1 MKSRSLCVPRIAGFS
16 FFSFLSLF
24 FFFFFFSFIIQS
36 EYRYGVT
43 ARNRRRRFSL
53 PVPPRRMS
61 SSAARQRERDSSLP
75 RIGTRS
81 RPISATRRR
90 VPIMHSRGRF
100 RHQVGTGACELRPR
114 GSATF
119 VRARA
124 LRRGGPDEHE
134 RIAATEDDPAH
145 CAHSAHSAGRRREF
159 TNDAA
164 DLAASPCSAGIPARD
179 GRSSRYQRRVPSGRN
194 SLACVP

>member
-1 MKSRSLCVPRIAGFS
+1 MCVSSYHPVLSFLFS
-16 FFSFLSLF
+16 FFI
-24 FFFFFFSFIIQS
+24 FIIIRCK
-36 EYRYGVT
+36 YRYGVT

-53 PVPPRRMS
+53 PVPPFDVECRRMS
-61 SSAARQRERDSSLP
+61 PARQRERDSALP

-114 GSATF
+114 ASATF

-124 LRRGGPDEHE
+124 LRCGGPDEHE
-134 RIAATEDDPAH
+134 RIAATQDDPAH

-159 TNDAA
+159 TNVVA
-164 DLAASPCSAGIPARD
+164 DLAAGLCSAAIPARD
-179 GRSSRYQRRVPSGRN
+179 SRSLRYQRRVPSGRN
-194 SLACVP
+194 DSLSCVP